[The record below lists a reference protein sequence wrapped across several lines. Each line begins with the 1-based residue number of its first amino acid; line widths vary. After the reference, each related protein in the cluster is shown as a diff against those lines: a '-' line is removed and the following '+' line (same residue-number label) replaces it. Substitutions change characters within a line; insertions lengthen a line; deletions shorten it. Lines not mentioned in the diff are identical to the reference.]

1 MIVLTRRSSGALRSS
16 DSEVVGSQSTL
27 NSDAISFMSFNFTSP
42 EGGLIDN
49 FSITCNNE
57 AEFSDAHKN
66 IFGCESEI
74 IKKFVSRKS
83 F

>member
-1 MIVLTRRSSGALRSS
+1 MIILTRRSSGALRSS

-49 FSITCNNE
+49 FSITCHNRPG
-57 AEFSDAHKN
+57 FSDAH
-66 IFGCESEI
+66 IGCESEI